1 MMKSIHC
8 RIAALALL
16 ITGAAG
22 CSEGARDGAAT
33 VGGPAPE
40 YAAVTLTGDTLALAD
55 LRGEAVLLNVWAT
68 WCPPCREEMPG
79 LQALHEEYADEGLR
93 VVGVSIDARNAT
105 AEVERFLE
113 QNDIS
118 FTILLDPEDRITRR
132 FRLAGV
138 PETFL
143 LDREGRI
150 RQRWIGKIDPQ
161 SEAVV
166 GPVRET
172 LGIHTEE
179 TV

>member
-8 RIAALALL
+8 RIAALVLL
-16 ITGAAG
+16 IAGAAG
-22 CSEGARDGAAT
+22 CSGEVRDGAAT
-33 VGGPAPE
+33 VGSPAPE

-166 GPVRET
+166 APVRET
-172 LGIHTEE
+172 LGIQTEE